1 MPTSQLVNIHNTLYV
16 PIPGASMVHI
26 LLLGFFSFALSMA
39 LTPLYTTVAYR
50 QKWWKQQRTDAWAG
64 GVATVYQKLHA
75 SKHKRHIPT
84 MGGIIF
90 VLAIALITLIANL
103 NRGQTWLPLA
113 GMLGAAA
120 IGLIDDFMNIRSN
133 GGGIAGMRSKLK
145 FFLYSVVALIG
156 GWWFF
161 AKLDVTSLYIPG
173 VGQWYVGA
181 GIILIFWLVV
191 VATANSVNISDGL
204 DGLAGGLL
212 VSSFMAYAVIC
223 VVQAEFALAGFCLA
237 VVGALL
243 SYTWFNI
250 FPARFMMGDVG
261 AFALGTALGIIA
273 MQTNT
278 VWVLPVIG
286 AVYVMETGS
295 VIINRLS
302 RKLRHGKKV
311 FLSSPIHHHFE
322 ALGWPETK
330 VTMRFWILGQV
341 ASVLGLIL
349 FLIGHYSA

>member
-1 MPTSQLVNIHNTLYV
+1 MR
-16 PIPGASMVHI
+16 M
-26 LLLGFFSFALSMA
+26 LLLAFAGFGVSML
-39 LTPLYTTVAYR
+39 LTPIFTTLAY
-50 QKWWKQQRTDAWAG
+50 KKEWWKKVRTDSWSG
-64 GVATVYQKLHA
+64 GAAVVYQKLHA
-75 SKHKRHIPT
+75 EKHRRNVPN
-84 MGGIIF
+84 MAGLIF
-90 VLAIALITLIANL
+90 VLSIALVTFIANM

-120 IGLIDDFMNIRSN
+120 IGLIDDIMNIRGSSK
-133 GGGIAGMRSKLK
+133 IAGMTASIK
-145 FFLYSVVALIG
+145 FSLYSFVAVVG
-156 GWWFF
+156 GLWFYY
-161 AKLDVTSLYIPG
+161 KLDVHTISLPG
-173 VGQWYVGA
+173 MHHLDIG
-181 GIILIFWLVV
+181 ILIVMLFWLVV
-191 VATANSVNISDGL
+191 VATANAVNITDGL

-212 VSSFMAYAVIC
+212 TSSFMAYAFIAA
-223 VVQAEFALAGFCLA
+223 VQGKYALAAFCLT

-250 FPARFMMGDVG
+250 FPARFFMGDVG
-261 AFALGTALGIIA
+261 SFALGTALGVIA
-273 MQTNT
+273 MQTDT
-278 VWVLPVIG
+278 VYVLPLIG

-341 ASVLGLIL
+341 SSVIGLLVFLLGR
-349 FLIGHYSA
+349 SS